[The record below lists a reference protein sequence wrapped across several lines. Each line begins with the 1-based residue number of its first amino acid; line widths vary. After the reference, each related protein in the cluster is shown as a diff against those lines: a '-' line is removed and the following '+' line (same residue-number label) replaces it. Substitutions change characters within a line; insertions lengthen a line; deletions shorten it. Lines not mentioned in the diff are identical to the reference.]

1 MSERKVCSLKN
12 AVEETKSMLEQSDK
26 IRRQIEQEI
35 SETSDEQS
43 KFVFQNTSLDQEK
56 RKLEAELSELQVV
69 LKGFLSNFN
78 NFSKLKVELEEVKD
92 DLKERDAKAKDCMID
107 ASKLAEELHNEQEQT
122 TLHENDCKILE
133 SKLRELQVNGEHSEI
148 YSHLLR
154 PIELSLI

>member
-69 LKGFLSNFN
+69 
-78 NFSKLKVELEEVKD
+78 
-92 DLKERDAKAKDCMID
+92 
-107 ASKLAEELHNEQEQT
+107 
-122 TLHENDCKILE
+122 
-133 SKLRELQVNGEHSEI
+133 
-148 YSHLLR
+148 
-154 PIELSLI
+154 

>member
-1 MSERKVCSLKN
+1 MTERKVCSLKN

-69 LKGFLSNFN
+69 LKGFLSSLMNI
-78 NFSKLKVELEEVKD
+78 SKF
-92 DLKERDAKAKDCMID
+92 
-107 ASKLAEELHNEQEQT
+107 
-122 TLHENDCKILE
+122 
-133 SKLRELQVNGEHSEI
+133 
-148 YSHLLR
+148 
-154 PIELSLI
+154 